1 MATNNDTNDLE
12 KATVDEEYLMQVI
25 SGEQT
30 ALDEQDHVTK
40 QAVQKSKEKAKTNS
54 FKKPNYEET
63 FLTNRFPSG
72 RNIRSTCIH
81 HDHVYGW
88 CQYLY
93 LLTSWRNYCWSSRL
107 EDLFSQQKVWRTWIN
122 EIGSKKEASSIYH
135 QQKIHFQVYQG
146 TL

>member
-1 MATNNDTNDLE
+1 MATNNDNNDLE

-40 QAVQKSKEKAKTNS
+40 KLFKSPKKSKTNS

-72 RNIRSTCIH
+72 RNGKVVYIRPEYHERLLWIVQLSREERTT
-81 HDHVYGW
+81 
-88 CQYLY
+88 LY
-93 LLTSWRNYCWSSRL
+93 SYIDNIL
-107 EDLFSQQKVWRTWIN
+107 EQHFLEHGN
-122 EIGSKKEASSIYH
+122 EITEYFNN
-135 QQKIHFQVYQG
+135 HFKPI
-146 TL
+146 L

>member
-12 KATVDEEYLMQVI
+12 KATVNEEYLMQVI

-72 RNIRSTCIH
+72 RNGKVVYIRPEYHERLLRIVQLSREERTT
-81 HDHVYGW
+81 
-88 CQYLY
+88 LY
-93 LLTSWRNYCWSSRL
+93 SYIDNIL
-107 EDLFSQQKVWRTWIN
+107 EQHFLEYAN
-122 EIGSKKEASSIYH
+122 EITEYFNN
-135 QQKIHFQVYQG
+135 HFKPI
-146 TL
+146 L

>member
-30 ALDEQDHVTK
+30 ALDEQDHITK
-40 QAVQKSKEKAKTNS
+40 HAVQKSKEKAKTNS

-72 RNIRSTCIH
+72 RNGKVVYIRPEYHERLLRIVQLSREERTTLYSYIDNILEQH
-81 HDHVYGW
+81 FLEYG
-88 CQYLY
+88 
-93 LLTSWRNYCWSSRL
+93 
-107 EDLFSQQKVWRTWIN
+107 N
-122 EIGSKKEASSIYH
+122 EITEYFNN
-135 QQKIHFQVYQG
+135 HFKPI
-146 TL
+146 L

>member
-1 MATNNDTNDLE
+1 MATNNDNNDLE

-72 RNIRSTCIH
+72 RNGKVVYIRPEYHERLLRIVQLSREERTTLYSYIDNILEQH
-81 HDHVYGW
+81 FLEYG
-88 CQYLY
+88 
-93 LLTSWRNYCWSSRL
+93 
-107 EDLFSQQKVWRTWIN
+107 N
-122 EIGSKKEASSIYH
+122 EITEYFNN
-135 QQKIHFQVYQG
+135 HFKPI
-146 TL
+146 L

>member
-1 MATNNDTNDLE
+1 MATNNDNNDLE

-40 QAVQKSKEKAKTNS
+40 QAVQKSKEKAKTDS

-72 RNIRSTCIH
+72 RNGKVVYIRPEYHERLLRIVQLSREERTTLYSYIDNILEQH
-81 HDHVYGW
+81 FLEYG
-88 CQYLY
+88 
-93 LLTSWRNYCWSSRL
+93 
-107 EDLFSQQKVWRTWIN
+107 N
-122 EIGSKKEASSIYH
+122 EITEYFTN
-135 QQKIHFQVYQG
+135 HFKPI
-146 TL
+146 L

>member
-54 FKKPNYEET
+54 FKKLNYEET

-72 RNIRSTCIH
+72 RNGKVVYIRPEYHERLLRIVQLSREERTTLYSYIDNILEQH
-81 HDHVYGW
+81 FLEYG
-88 CQYLY
+88 
-93 LLTSWRNYCWSSRL
+93 
-107 EDLFSQQKVWRTWIN
+107 N
-122 EIGSKKEASSIYH
+122 EITDYFNN
-135 QQKIHFQVYQG
+135 HFKPI
-146 TL
+146 L

>member
-72 RNIRSTCIH
+72 RNGKVVYIRPEYHERLLRIVQLSREERTTLYSYIDNILEQH
-81 HDHVYGW
+81 FLEYG
-88 CQYLY
+88 
-93 LLTSWRNYCWSSRL
+93 
-107 EDLFSQQKVWRTWIN
+107 N
-122 EIGSKKEASSIYH
+122 EITEYFNN
-135 QQKIHFQVYQG
+135 HFKPI
-146 TL
+146 L

>member
-30 ALDEQDHVTK
+30 ALDKQDHVTK

-72 RNIRSTCIH
+72 RNGKVVYIRPEYHERLLRIVQLSREERTTLYSYIDNILEQH
-81 HDHVYGW
+81 FLEYG
-88 CQYLY
+88 
-93 LLTSWRNYCWSSRL
+93 
-107 EDLFSQQKVWRTWIN
+107 N
-122 EIGSKKEASSIYH
+122 EITEYFNN
-135 QQKIHFQVYQG
+135 HFKPI
-146 TL
+146 L